1 MRMANG
7 RPYDVLHSMSKK
19 YFLRLRTPFRD
30 RRLQESAIN
39 DVDVG
44 VNEVFCESGLHHE
57 DTSLR
62 YARRKPGRP
71 ID

>member
-1 MRMANG
+1 
-7 RPYDVLHSMSKK
+7 
-19 YFLRLRTPFRD
+19 
-30 RRLQESAIN
+30 
-39 DVDVG
+39 VDAG
-44 VNEVFCESGLHHE
+44 VNEVFCESELHHE